1 MRSITSQ
8 EESADKER
16 VTFTAEE
23 SRWSLLK
30 RMAAC
35 LRQNQDQ
42 EEHLRPRLWLRMIG
56 SVIRWIA
63 MAGSIG
69 TMNVA
74 GCSGDTRLMMPSLQ
88 HIVTTRIHLYILFNL
103 PLSSI
108 CKVKSSGLLL
118 NGICLSPICYANVPL
133 SPLIRPSS
141 QQLDISRYRWDY
153 HLPSA
158 DCFIYAIKWYLMR
171 GFSTRP
177 WQSAKTQSWDR
188 NNRWDSGKGR
198 RCLVQVSS
206 ANQRLEQLLWA
217 NQKATRLATVL
228 PLLQEMFNR
237 EKEHK
242 LLQKRIKQGLKISW
256 RTQKLSHIPL
266 ILNFEW

>member
-1 MRSITSQ
+1 MRSVTSQ
-8 EESADKER
+8 EESANKER

-42 EEHLRPRLWLRMIG
+42 EENLRLRLWLRMIG

-118 NGICLSPICYANVPL
+118 NGICLSPHCYANVPL
-133 SPLIRPSS
+133 SPLIRPT
-141 QQLDISRYRWDY
+141 QQPAVR
-153 HLPSA
+153 HLPIQMRLPSP
-158 DCFIYAIKWYLMR
+158 FGGLFYL
-171 GFSTRP
+171 
-177 WQSAKTQSWDR
+177 
-188 NNRWDSGKGR
+188 
-198 RCLVQVSS
+198 C
-206 ANQRLEQLLWA
+206 
-217 NQKATRLATVL
+217 
-228 PLLQEMFNR
+228 
-237 EKEHK
+237 H
-242 LLQKRIKQGLKISW
+242 
-256 RTQKLSHIPL
+256 
-266 ILNFEW
+266 